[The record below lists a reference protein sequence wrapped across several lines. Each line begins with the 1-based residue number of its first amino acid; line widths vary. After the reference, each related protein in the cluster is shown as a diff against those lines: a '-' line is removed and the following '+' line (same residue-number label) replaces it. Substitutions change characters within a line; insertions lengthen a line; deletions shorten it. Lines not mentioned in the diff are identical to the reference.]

1 MPSIFAAVTTSQRE
15 GGVTLE
21 LVTRRWGV
29 TPKGV
34 EEERVGRKGKPGQA
48 QGSGKGDGIGDGIGR
63 REKEGASEEV
73 G

>member
-1 MPSIFAAVTTSQRE
+1 MGSDAVRSGRRRKETGERRE
-15 GGVTLE
+15 
-21 LVTRRWGV
+21 
-29 TPKGV
+29 
-34 EEERVGRKGKPGQA
+34 PGQA

>member
-1 MPSIFAAVTTSQRE
+1 MCGACHKALGSDAIRSGRRRRE
-15 GGVTLE
+15 TGE
-21 LVTRRWGV
+21 RR
-29 TPKGV
+29 
-34 EEERVGRKGKPGQA
+34 EPGQA